1 MPSLSYQTWKYLNIS
16 TLGIKIHTVSPGSIV
31 LAVIPE
37 CWRPLMAG
45 REGEDKGEGEEVFG
59 DIFKT
64 HPYFCRQGISQRHSH
79 YYKACK
85 QLYVEF
91 TMTENP

>member
-1 MPSLSYQTWKYLNIS
+1 
-16 TLGIKIHTVSPGSIV
+16 
-31 LAVIPE
+31 
-37 CWRPLMAG
+37 MAG
-45 REGEDKGEGEEVFG
+45 REREDKGEGEEVFG

-64 HPYFCRQGISQRHSH
+64 HPYICRQGISHRHSH

-91 TMTENP
+91 TMTEIP